1 MRTKYD
7 PEVDILV
14 VDLGDLKTSVGAREI
29 APGVWLDQDVDGT
42 VLALEVLDASRRYA
56 AAELAQHPP
65 AASPSHP

>member
-56 AAELAQHPP
+56 AAELAQPPP
-65 AASPSHP
+65 AASSSHP